1 MHHPQFLDQFVL
13 NTGGIYKIG
22 KIRQIRVELR
32 KLRIEVT

>member
-1 MHHPQFLDQFVL
+1 MHHPQSLNQFIL

-22 KIRQIRVELR
+22 EIRQIRVELR